1 MNDRERFSGI
11 MHYRPVDRCPI
22 RDFGFWEETLL
33 VWKQY
38 GLPQS
43 VRGGTSAYGEPR
55 SVRGTISTDDF
66 FGMDRVQ
73 LCGGIV
79 DLCPFFEEEV
89 LEDKGDTE
97 VVRNRDEVIV
107 ERGKIMGAIPRHL
120 DHLLKDRQ
128 SWEEHYKPRMRP
140 DDPKRITSE
149 GVWGRWLEKWT
160 SPERDYPLSIYSGSL
175 YGRQRDWFGLQRISE
190 IIYDDPGLFEE
201 IVETWADVALAVI
214 EKVCGEFG
222 VRPESANLWE
232 DMCYSGGPLLSPR
245 TFEQVLVPRYRRI
258 VDALHKYDIDVIYV
272 DCDGKIDKLLPLW
285 LDAGVNCMF
294 PVEVGTWGAD
304 PVEYRKQ
311 YGKDLLIMGGFDKR
325 ILARSKRDITEEV
338 ERLAPTV
345 EEGGFIPFCDHL
357 VPPDV
362 PLSNYVHYVNEA
374 KRVWGAGADNLRPTA
389 EPDWTSCRLKEE
401 DGYTWDLK
409 ELGLSV
415 AHLSQPPA

>member
-1 MNDRERFSGI
+1 MNDRERFSNV

-22 RDFGFWEETLL
+22 RDFGFWDETLL

-43 VRGGTSAYGEPR
+43 VRGGTSEYGVPR
-55 SVRGTISTDDF
+55 STRGTISTDAF
-66 FGMDRVQ
+66 FGMDRAQ

-79 DLCPFFEEEV
+79 DLWPFFEEEV
-89 LEDKGDTE
+89 LEDRGETE
-97 VVRNRDEVIV
+97 IVRNRDGVV
-107 ERGKIMGAIPRHL
+107 LERGKMMSAIPRHL
-120 DHLLKDRQ
+120 DHLLEDRQ

-140 DDPKRITSE
+140 DHPERITSE
-149 GVWGRWLEKWT
+149 GVWGRWLEEWT
-160 SPERDYPLSIYSGSL
+160 SPERDYPLSIYAGSL
-175 YGRQRDWFGLQRISE
+175 YGRQRDWFGLRRISE
-190 IIYDDPGLFEE
+190 IIYDDARLFEE
-201 IVETWADVALAVI
+201 IVETWADLAIAVV

-232 DMCYSGGPLLSPR
+232 DMCYSGGPLISPA
-245 TFEQVLVPRYRRI
+245 TFERVLVPHYRRI
-258 VDALHKYDIDVIYV
+258 VDTLHRYDIDVIYV
-272 DCDGKIDKLLPLW
+272 DCDGKIDRLLPLW

-311 YGKDLLIMGGFDKR
+311 YGKDLRIMGGFDKR
-325 ILARSKRDITEEV
+325 ILARSKQGITDEV

-362 PLSNYVHYVNEA
+362 PLSNYVHYLKEA
-374 KRVWGAGADNLRPTA
+374 KRVWAAGAGNVRPTT
-389 EPDWTSCRLKEE
+389 EPDWANARFREE
-401 DGYTWDLK
+401 DGYSWDLEK
-409 ELGLSV
+409 LGLS
-415 AHLSQPPA
+415 AQHRSRP

>member
-1 MNDRERFSGI
+1 MNDRERFSAI

-38 GLPQS
+38 GLPQA

-55 SVRGTISTDDF
+55 SVGGTISTDDF
-66 FGMDRVQ
+66 FGMDRAQ

-79 DLCPFFEEEV
+79 DLCLFFEEEV

-97 VVRNRDEVIV
+97 VVRNRDGVIV
-107 ERGKIMGAIPRHL
+107 ERGKIMGAIPKHL

-140 DDPKRITSE
+140 DDPRRVASKGAWR
-149 GVWGRWLEKWT
+149 RWLDRWT
-160 SPERDYPLSIYSGSL
+160 SPERDYPLSIYAGSL

-190 IIYDDPGLFEE
+190 IIYDDPKLFEE
-201 IVETWADVALAVI
+201 IVETWADVAIAVI
-214 EKVCGEFG
+214 EKLCGEFG

-232 DMCYSGGPLLSPR
+232 DMCYSGGPLISPR
-245 TFEQVLVPRYRRI
+245 TFEQILVPRYRRI
-258 VDALHKYDIDVIYV
+258 VDTLHKYGIDVIYV

-294 PVEVGTWGAD
+294 PIEVGTWGAD

-325 ILARSKRDITEEV
+325 ILARSKQGITDEV

-362 PLSNYVHYVNEA
+362 PLSNYIHYVNEA
-374 KRVWGAGADNLRPTA
+374 KRVWAAGAENVRPTS
-389 EPDWTSCRLKEE
+389 EPGWADARFKEE

-409 ELGLSV
+409 QLGLSV
-415 AHLSQPPA
+415 EHLSQPST

>member
-1 MNDRERFSGI
+1 MNDRERFCSI

-22 RDFGFWEETLL
+22 RDFGFWPETLM

-43 VRGGTSAYGEPR
+43 VGQE
-55 SVRGTISTDDF
+55 ISTDDF
-66 FGMDRVQ
+66 FGMDRAR

-79 DLCPFFEEEV
+79 DLFPVFEEEV
-89 LEDKGDTE
+89 LEDKGETE
-97 VVRNRDEVIV
+97 IVRNRDGALV
-107 ERGKIMGAIPRHL
+107 ERGKIMGAIPKHL

-140 DDPKRITSE
+140 DHPQRFGSE
-149 GVWGRWLEKWT
+149 GGWSGWLDAWT
-160 SPERDYPLSIYSGSL
+160 SPERDYPISIFAGSL

-201 IVETWADVALAVI
+201 IVETWADLAIAVV

-232 DMCYSGGPLLSPR
+232 DMCYNGGPLISPR
-245 TFEQVLVPRYRRI
+245 TFEQVMVPHYRRI
-258 VDALHKYDIDVIYV
+258 VDTLHRYDIDVIYL

-294 PVEVGTWGAD
+294 PIEVGTWGAD
-304 PVEYRKQ
+304 PVAYRQQ

-325 ILARSKRDITEEV
+325 ILAKSKRGITEEV

-362 PLSNYVHYVNEA
+362 PLSNYVHYLNEA
-374 KRVWGAGADNLRPTA
+374 KRVWGHGASNLLPTT
-389 EPDWTSCRLKEE
+389 EPDWAHARFKEE
-401 DGYTWDLK
+401 DGYTWDVK
-409 ELGLSV
+409 KLGLS
-415 AHLSQPPA
+415 AEQLASSAT